1 MFDALI
7 AILSPYLI
15 LISLAGVVLGI
26 FWGALPGL
34 STTMAMMLLIGLSAG
49 MSLETSLAF
58 MLGVYTGSTF
68 GGSVSAVLINIPG
81 TPDSIPT
88 MMEGYPLAKQGKGGE
103 ALGLSITASFLGS
116 WIGILL
122 LILCMPVILT
132 IALNFRSWEMFLL
145 AMIGISICGTMS
157 AGTMPLKGWITGW
170 IGMLL
175 AFVGY
180 DTIHGVARFTYGVP
194 ALYDGISYVAVL
206 IGMFGLAEVLTSLP
220 QRSGSAI
227 PEKIGRTTP
236 SIGLLLRYLPAG
248 LRSGL
253 IGTIVGAIPGAG
265 ANIAAFLAYDIGR
278 RRAKPEERAK
288 WGKGSFEGI
297 VCAES
302 ANNAN
307 MGGSMLPTL
316 TLGIPGSAPAAALMA
331 ALQMKNVLL
340 GPTIEID
347 QPGLIGL
354 IYGLLIVA
362 NILTWGA
369 ALVLIRPCVK
379 LFSLPPQMLLAM
391 IIPICII
398 GAYAVRNSMFDVWV
412 VLAGG
417 FLGYFLH
424 IFRFP
429 PAALV
434 LGIILAPL
442 ADQNLRR
449 SLLLFENNGFEFFA
463 RQWVGH
469 FLLAVIALVFVEGF
483 FRARRARRLAV
494 LGDEPGKIG

>member
-7 AILSPYLI
+7 AVLSPYLV

-122 LILCMPVILT
+122 LILCMPVILS

-145 AMIGISICGTMS
+145 AVIGVSICGTMS

-180 DTIHGVARFTYGVP
+180 DTIHGVARFTYDLP

-206 IGMFGLAEVLTSLP
+206 IGLFGLAEVLKTLP
-220 QRSGSAI
+220 ERSGSAI

-236 SIGLLLRYLPAG
+236 SIGLLMRYLPAG

-340 GPTIEID
+340 GPDDRDRPARPHRAHLWPADRREHSHL
-347 QPGLIGL
+347 GG
-354 IYGLLIVA
+354 
-362 NILTWGA
+362 GA
-369 ALVLIRPCVK
+369 GADPALREA
-379 LFSLPPQMLLAM
+379 LLA
-391 IIPICII
+391 
-398 GAYAVRNSMFDVWV
+398 A
-412 VLAGG
+412 
-417 FLGYFLH
+417 
-424 IFRFP
+424 P
-429 PAALV
+429 PAAPRHDHPDLHHRRLCGAQQHV
-434 LGIILAPL
+434 RRLGRAGRRLPRLFPPHLPLPARGAGPRHYPGPARRPEPAALIAPL
-442 ADQNLRR
+442 
-449 SLLLFENNGFEFFA
+449 
-463 RQWVGH
+463 RQQ
-469 FLLAVIALVFVEGF
+469 
-483 FRARRARRLAV
+483 RL
-494 LGDEPGKIG
+494 